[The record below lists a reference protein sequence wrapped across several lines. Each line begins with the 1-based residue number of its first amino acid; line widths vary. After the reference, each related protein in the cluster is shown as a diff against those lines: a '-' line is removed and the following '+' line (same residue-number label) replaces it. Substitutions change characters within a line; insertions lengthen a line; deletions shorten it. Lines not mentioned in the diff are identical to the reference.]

1 MANVLDLG
9 NVPLAVGQQMK
20 YVFTVQ
26 SNVSASVW
34 LVSAGAAVVEPVA
47 ADGTPLTFPHEL
59 VLTQG
64 VGTYFLQ
71 GVSSGIADYFLRAS
85 SDSNDTTNLARASV
99 TVTPPPPQ
107 GPPIGDE
114 IIIVVTSIA
123 EPILISII
131 AQTPTT
137 TASD

>member
-1 MANVLDLG
+1 MANVDLG
-9 NVPLAVGQQMK
+9 NVPLVVGQQVK

-26 SNVSASVW
+26 TNVSASVW

-71 GVSSGIADYFLRAS
+71 GVSSGSADYFFRAS
-85 SDSNDTTNLARASV
+85 SDPSDTTNLARASV

-107 GPPIGDE
+107 GPPIGE
-114 IIIVVTSIA
+114 EVIIVVTSIA
-123 EPILISII
+123 EPIIISII
-131 AQTPTT
+131 TQSPTN